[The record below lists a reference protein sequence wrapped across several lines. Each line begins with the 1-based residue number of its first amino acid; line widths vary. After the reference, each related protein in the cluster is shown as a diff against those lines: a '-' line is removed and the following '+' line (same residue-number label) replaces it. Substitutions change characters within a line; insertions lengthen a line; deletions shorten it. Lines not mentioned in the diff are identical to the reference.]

1 MPRSIQFGSSTC
13 LLPMQK
19 VCRYGAST
27 GLLHGSADTDGFLLF
42 THRPPAWSLTSAN
55 GGLIPSSGP
64 AAFAATRSGR
74 HPLAP
79 PITIEVNDG
88 RVRAMDHA
96 PPGGLWHVSTP
107 HRAPAQ
113 TMSTTPREHLRN
125 GLGTAIVRPT
135 AKAGISFFGKRG
147 ALGVSILFLLRI
159 NFEAENELSPGVGR
173 LRWNGE
179 FRIAIGQIGQ
189 TLTQCVET
197 DIENWR
203 IAIWS
208 MSAPSP
214 FS

>member
-1 MPRSIQFGSSTC
+1 MPRSIHFGSSAC
-13 LLPMQK
+13 LLRLQR

-42 THRPPAWSLTSAN
+42 THRPPAWSSTSAN

-64 AAFAATRSGR
+64 AAFAATQSGR

-79 PITIEVNDG
+79 PRPFRTCGG

-125 GLGTAIVRPT
+125 GLGTGIVRPT
-135 AKAGISFFGKRG
+135 TKAGISFFVKWGDL
-147 ALGVSILFLLRI
+147 AVSGLFLLVI
-159 NFEAENELSPGVGR
+159 ITCIIDYCCYYYCHYYYYFYYVCEGR
-173 LRWNGE
+173 LCLGKPPRFAGHLSS
-179 FRIAIGQIGQ
+179 F
-189 TLTQCVET
+189 
-197 DIENWR
+197 
-203 IAIWS
+203 
-208 MSAPSP
+208 
-214 FS
+214 